1 MLKEG
6 GKAPDFSLQDDHGN
20 IVKLSDFAGKRTVV
34 LFFYPKADTPGWT
47 REASGFRDAKSE
59 IEKRGAVAMG
69 VSADSVDKQA
79 KFRDKYK
86 LNMTLLADTTKQLAI
101 EYDVYKEKSL
111 YGKVGMGLERT
122 TFIIGKDGL
131 IKKIFPKVKVDG
143 HIEEV
148 LQALDTLR

>member
-1 MLKEG
+1 M
-6 GKAPDFSLQDDHGN
+6 A
-20 IVKLSDFAGKRTVV
+20 I
-34 LFFYPKADTPGWT
+34 
-47 REASGFRDAKSE
+47 
-59 IEKRGAVAMG
+59 G

-131 IKKIFPKVKVDG
+131 IKKIFSKVKVDG